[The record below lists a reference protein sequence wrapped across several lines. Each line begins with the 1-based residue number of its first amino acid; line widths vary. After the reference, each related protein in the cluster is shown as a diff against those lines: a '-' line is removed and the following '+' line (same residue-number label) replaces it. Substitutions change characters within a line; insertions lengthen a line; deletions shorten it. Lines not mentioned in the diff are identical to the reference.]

1 MLPVYPQYCGELSE
15 EMKAEL
21 EAMGMTVQESNL
33 MHGYWN
39 GIMIDP
45 ETGELLGSGP
55 RAFDIAMGGRAV
67 GY

>member
-1 MLPVYPQYCGELSE
+1 
-15 EMKAEL
+15 MKAEL

>member
-1 MLPVYPQYCGELSE
+1 VYPEYCGELSE

-45 ETGELLGSGP
+45 ETGDTRPSSDPEN
-55 RAFDIAMGGRAV
+55 R
-67 GY
+67 